1 MSQSERNSRLVFLI
15 IENEIGLRSPYTGE
29 NASFDVKMCVYNV
42 KTVYIVQG

>member
-1 MSQSERNSRLVFLI
+1 MSQSERNSRLVSLI

-29 NASFDVKMCVYNV
+29 NASVKMCVYNV